1 VAGLASIGVE
11 GRTTFE
17 MHKIGMDAFV
27 LDVEAHESD
36 VWVSRAGSE
45 NHF

>member
-17 MHKIGMDAFV
+17 MHKIGMD
-27 LDVEAHESD
+27 VEAYESD
-36 VWVSRAGSE
+36 VWVPQIRGE
-45 NHF
+45 NHL